1 MKRVYIIKLLL
12 SCFAVTIFFIGAASC
27 KSNDSTAYEKAYEKA
42 ARKAAGSL
50 INVNG
55 TQISGNSS
63 KDGSANDIIIP
74 ISDENS
80 IKHEHK
86 DIN

>member
-12 SCFAVTIFFIGAASC
+12 SCFAVTIFFVGAASC
-27 KSNDSTAYEKAYEKA
+27 KSNDSAAYEKAVKKSA
-42 ARKAAGSL
+42 KSL
-50 INVNG
+50 INANG

-80 IKHEHK
+80 IKHGHK

>member
-27 KSNDSTAYEKAYEKA
+27 KSN
-42 ARKAAGSL
+42 
-50 INVNG
+50 G
-55 TQISGNSS
+55 TQISDDSL